1 MVILTKMNVIKKK
14 KKKWKLSYYEILF
27 AAERVNLPHLWIQIQ
42 NRKRSVIRQLS
53 VLQTQQKSTYS
64 SISTFVSLSAY
75 KNHKLN
81 FKAIIWIL
89 CVSKSIMGSITSFV
103 EEMHSLTINYIFS
116 FLVFICLL

>member
-14 KKKWKLSYYEILF
+14 KKKNQSSVITRSCLRLNELIC
-27 AAERVNLPHLWIQIQ
+27 Q

-75 KNHKLN
+75 KNHKLY
-81 FKAIIWIL
+81 FKAII
-89 CVSKSIMGSITSFV
+89 
-103 EEMHSLTINYIFS
+103 
-116 FLVFICLL
+116 